1 MASQLHR
8 QRGVIL
14 GRLSR
19 IEAFIRDYVSKPGIT
34 SELIQARLDVVD
46 QCWVEYDTVQSAI
59 DVEEGINVEEEEEKR
74 AIFEERC
81 INARAALR
89 SIIHKIQGTGQLA
102 AIANSGQPLMPANQF
117 PVLQQQIAVRLPTL
131 ELPTF
136 SGDYMDWPA
145 FRDAF
150 EALIDK
156 NLQLSNVQKLLYLK
170 STLKGEPACMLE
182 VIDTTDAN
190 YRVAW
195 DLLVERFENR
205 RIIKQKHLK
214 ALFSIKQVPE
224 DSPKELRRLLNECQR
239 NVNALKQFGEPTDEW
254 DTILVYMI
262 ASKLDG
268 ASRRDWETQTQ
279 DDDSPTFDEI
289 VKFINGDLHAGGAFA
304 VAGSLRSRLALAERA
319 RKRAQV
325 VGQSGRSR
333 RIPRKTRIKS
343 CEVRLEHRLFGARV
357 RVCERD
363 KNHSCLVASVS
374 GAHRKGRRVF
384 GEENSAKQKNIRR
397 KWRKKAGKQVIS
409 VEI

>member
-14 GRLSR
+14 GRLTR

-46 QCWVEYDTVQSAI
+46 QCWMEYDTVQSAI

-289 VKFINGDLHAGGAFA
+289 VKFINGRCHTLE
-304 VAGSLRSRLALAERA
+304 ALAADKGEPRSSNRPKSQLSHVATGFTGCLTCESNLNHPLWRCKQFITMTTVERMN
-319 RKRAQV
+319 
-325 VGQSGRSR
+325 
-333 RIPRKTRIKS
+333 
-343 CEVRLEHRLFGARV
+343 E
-357 RVCERD
+357 D
-363 KNHSCLVASVS
+363 
-374 GAHRKGRRVF
+374 
-384 GEENSAKQKNIRR
+384 
-397 KWRKKAGKQVIS
+397 VI
-409 VEI
+409 EAM